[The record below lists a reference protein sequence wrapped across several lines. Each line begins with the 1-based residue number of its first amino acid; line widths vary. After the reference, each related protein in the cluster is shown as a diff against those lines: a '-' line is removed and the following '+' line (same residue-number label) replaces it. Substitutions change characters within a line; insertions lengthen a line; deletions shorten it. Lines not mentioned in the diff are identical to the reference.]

1 MVPSLRTELWEWDL
15 ASQMT
20 LNPFQLQFSLSLQHL
35 FLHSAP
41 TPLRSGLLTLSRCP
55 KGEPHRWGEPTARCR
70 PPGAPALRRS
80 RGIAGRRGRG
90 ERKGPHRPSSG
101 RPRLAQKICLYT
113 IQLAGHQTQGFPKG
127 FPAISRGE
135 GIKDCPAST
144 LISKGRSGPGTSVGW
159 EPPTAAAGGFGR
171 CLRGVRAAQ
180 RLGLSKPGQRVLS
193 TRAEQT
199 LQRLGFVSPAGRG
212 RTREKPLFF
221 FFSCSAACHSRARI
235 GGRWGRDPGARA
247 GSSRGD
253 IPLATLAVLASGF

>member
-1 MVPSLRTELWEWDL
+1 MVPSLRTERWEWDL

-41 TPLRSGLLTLSRCP
+41 TPLHSGLLTISLRP
-55 KGEPHRWGEPTARCR
+55 KGEPQGWGEPTARCG
-70 PPGAPALRRS
+70 PPGALALRRS

-90 ERKGPHRPSSG
+90 ERKGPHRPPSG
-101 RPRLAQKICLYT
+101 RPRLAQKICLCS

-144 LISKGRSGPGTSVGW
+144 LISKGRWGRAPASVGSRRQ
-159 EPPTAAAGGFGR
+159 PPPGDLAGASAGCGL
-171 CLRGVRAAQ
+171 LRDSVSPILGNRSSPPRWSRRYSARDPCP
-180 RLGLSKPGQRVLS
+180 RLGEE
-193 TRAEQT
+193 EQ
-199 LQRLGFVSPAGRG
+199 GSPS
-212 RTREKPLFF
+212 F
-221 FFSCSAACHSRARI
+221 FFSCSAACHSQARI

-247 GSSRGD
+247 GSSRGY
-253 IPLATLAVLASGF
+253 IPLASLAVLASGF